1 MSAAQILVPLLGLFV
16 FLVFS
21 GIADGRSHKKG
32 VTYDGRSLII
42 NGNRE
47 LLFSGSVH
55 YPRMPPEMWWDII
68 NKAKDGGLNVI
79 QTYVFWSLHE
89 PVQGQYNFEG
99 NCNLTKFIKT
109 IGDNGM
115 YATLRV
121 GPFIEA
127 EWNYGGLPFWLR
139 DIPNITFRSDNLP
152 FKYHMK
158 KFTKKIIQMMKD
170 EKLFASQG
178 GPIILSQ
185 IENEYAE
192 TEITYKE
199 LGTRYVQWAGTMA
212 VGLHTGVP
220 WIMCKQKDA
229 PDPIINTCNGRNCG
243 DTFSGTNKPNK
254 PVLWTQ
260 NWTSQFGIY
269 GDPPSHR
276 RAEDIAYSIA
286 RFFSKNG
293 TLANYYMYYGGTN
306 YGRSGSSFVTARY
319 YDEAPIDEYGLL
331 REPKWGHLRDLHSAL
346 KKCEKALLWG
356 TPSVEN
362 LGEYMEAHIYED
374 IKSKTCAAFLSNNNS
389 RIPAI
394 VNFRGAKYYLPQHSI
409 SILADCKTVAYNT
422 QTIVAQHSSRN
433 YQKSEIGNKDLNW
446 EMSHEHIPT
455 LDNSSIKSVNPLGHW
470 SVTKETTD
478 YLWYTTRIELDRAA
492 LPFRKNLLPVIQI
505 SSLGHLLHAFV
516 NGEYI
521 GSGHGNNI
529 KKSFVF
535 EKPIILKPGTNHI
548 SLLGATVGLPDHGI
562 YLERRYAGVLTVAIE
577 GLNIGTI
584 DVSDN
589 GWGNK
594 IGLDGEKLEVFTQSG
609 SHRVNWTKPTGKGGP
624 LTWYKA
630 YFDCPEG
637 NEPLAINLATMS
649 KGMVWINGKS
659 IGRYWVSYL
668 TPLGNPSQE
677 VYHIPRAFLNPT
689 DNLLVIF
696 EEIEGYIDGVQI
708 LTVNRNTICSYI
720 TENYLDNVHTAA
732 DDAKRSATLSCPD
745 SKRILNVE
753 FASYGN
759 PFGTC
764 GNYFLGNCSSPVS
777 KKFVEKQCLGKS
789 RCDVPFDKKI
799 FDRDG
804 DLCPNI
810 PKYLAIQAVCGEK
823 K

>member
-21 GIADGRSHKKG
+21 GVADGRSHKKG

-42 NGNRE
+42 NGKRE

-68 NKAKDGGLNVI
+68 NKAKGGGLHVI

-89 PVQGQYNFEG
+89 PVEGQYNFEG

-109 IGDNGM
+109 IGDNG
-115 YATLRV
+115 
-121 GPFIEA
+121 I
-127 EWNYGGLPFWLR
+127 GLPFWLR

-185 IENEYAE
+185 VRLKMNTLKLKLHGLILCHSGNSSMLENLIEKITIMVMSRSIRAMGETLEILFLAPVNQTSLFYGQRIGLLSLEYMG
-192 TEITYKE
+192 TLHLTGE
-199 LGTRYVQWAGTMA
+199 LKIS
-212 VGLHTGVP
+212 HT
-220 WIMCKQKDA
+220 Q
-229 PDPIINTCNGRNCG
+229 
-243 DTFSGTNKPNK
+243 
-254 PVLWTQ
+254 
-260 NWTSQFGIY
+260 
-269 GDPPSHR
+269 
-276 RAEDIAYSIA
+276 IA

-306 YGRSGSSFVTARY
+306 FGRSGSSFVTARY

-362 LGEYMEAHIYED
+362 LGEYMEAYIYED

-394 VNFRGAKYYLPQHSI
+394 
-409 SILADCKTVAYNT
+409 
-422 QTIVAQHSSRN
+422 IVAQHSSRN

-455 LDNSSIKSVNPLGHW
+455 LDNSSIKSVNPLEHW
-470 SVTKETTD
+470 SVTEETTD
-478 YLWYTTRIELDRAA
+478 YLCLMIHRIELDRVA

-521 GSGHGNNI
+521 GSGHGTNI

-562 YLERRYAGVLTVAIE
+562 YLARRYAGVRIVAIE

-594 IGLDGEKLEVFTQSG
+594 IGLGGEKLEVFTHSG
-609 SHRVNWTKPTGKGGP
+609 SHREMNLLQ
-624 LTWYKA
+624 LTQQPCLKA
-630 YFDCPEG
+630 WCG
-637 NEPLAINLATMS
+637 S
-649 KGMVWINGKS
+649 MVKAS
-659 IGRYWVSYL
+659 VVTWVSYL
-668 TPLGNPSQE
+668 TPLGKPSQE
-677 VYHIPRAFLNPT
+677 VYHIPRAFLNPA

-745 SKRILNVE
+745 SKPILDVE
-753 FASYGN
+753 FASYGS

-764 GNYFLGNCSSPVS
+764 GNYFLGNCSLPVS
-777 KKFVEKQCLGKS
+777 RKFVEKQCLGKS

-823 K
+823 